1 MKNIKV
7 FTVLFTVTTLL
18 SADNIKL
25 KQMADEFK
33 TKESVEKKEAIAF
46 ASKKNIPIRKE
57 FKDGR
62 IIEIQKIKNN
72 VPLYYTTHNADAAI
86 STGTD
91 NLWTAPFSV
100 DGTGYTNLGEW
111 DGGAVLSTHDE
122 LIGRIT
128 QVDGATTLSN
138 HATHVAGT
146 LIASGE
152 DPSAKGMAHKATL
165 LAYDWNSDES
175 EMATAASN
183 GLEMSNHSYGYI
195 TGWDGSAN
203 WYGDTTISNSE
214 AYRFGFYDN
223 QAKSWDDIAYN
234 APHYLIVKAAG
245 NDRNDDAPIA
255 GTQHTH
261 NGVGT
266 FTDNHNS
273 DGFDNGGYD
282 TISAAAIAKNVL
294 TVGAVND
301 VSSYNNPNDVI
312 MSSFSGWGP
321 ADDGRIKP
329 DIVGNGVGLR
339 SSVASGNSDYSSY
352 SGTSMASPNITGS
365 LALLQQYYKQT
376 HSNTPMRSATL
387 KALVIHTA
395 NESGS
400 DLGPDYKFGW
410 GLVNV
415 EKAAQRIQE
424 DNTTNVIDELV
435 LANNGSYTRNINLGN
450 GLSSFKVTL
459 AWTDPSGTP
468 VAAVLDPIDKM
479 LVNDL
484 DIRIVKDGT
493 TYYPWKLDENNPA
506 SAATNASKND
516 VDNVE
521 QVYLDSP
528 VSGTYTIIVDH
539 AGTLSVDQNF
549 SLILDDITAGSPD
562 LTVKSISVSKTNL
575 EIGEA
580 YTVSATVKNS
590 GTADANSTTLK
601 YYISTDTNITTNDT
615 LLSTDSINSL
625 ISGATSSQSN
635 LESAPNTIGTYYV
648 GACVDTVTG
657 ESNTVNNC
665 SSAVQITV
673 LLTTTVDLLSD
684 VPVSSSVALNQYDYY
699 KMNVLKGQK
708 IDVDLYGLSADA
720 DLYVRSGLKP
730 TTASFDCNSINGGT
744 VIEKCTLIL
753 TATADVYIGVYGY
766 QASNYTIKASIDND
780 TDGDGTFD
788 KEDTDDDN
796 DGVLD
801 VNDAF
806 PLDASE
812 SVDTDADGIGN
823 NTDQDDD
830 NDGVS
835 DADELL
841 YGLDPLNASDGK
853 ADFDGDGFS
862 NALEISLGSDIRNAS
877 IHPEWLPIS
886 TDGMMFI
893 IPFMP

>member
-7 FTVLFTVTTLL
+7 FIVLFTLTTLL
-18 SADNIKL
+18 SADAIKL

-33 TKESVEKKEAIAF
+33 TKESVEKKEAIDF
-46 ASKKNIPIRKE
+46 ANKKNIPIRKE

-72 VPLYYTTHNADAAI
+72 VPLYYTTHNEDAAI

-91 NLWTAPFSV
+91 NLWSAPFSV

-146 LIASGE
+146 LIASGQ
-152 DPSAKGMAHKATL
+152 DLSAKGMAYKATL

-183 GLEMSNHSYGYI
+183 GMEVSNHSYGYI
-195 TGWDGSAN
+195 TGWDGSTD

-214 AYRFGFYDN
+214 AYRFGFYGSQSKN
-223 QAKSWDDIAYN
+223 WDDIAYN
-234 APHYLIVKAAG
+234 ASHYLIVKAAG

-261 NGVGT
+261 NGIGT
-266 FTDNHNS
+266 FTDSHNS

-301 VSSYNNPNDVI
+301 VSSYNSPNDVI

-329 DIVGNGVGLR
+329 DVVGNGVGLR

-376 HSNTPMRSATL
+376 HGNTPMRSATL

-415 EKAAQRIQE
+415 EKAAQRINE

-435 LANNGSYTRNINLGN
+435 LANNSSYTRNINLGS

-459 AWTDPSGTP
+459 TWTDPSGTP
-468 VAAVLDPIDKM
+468 VAAALDPIDKM

-493 TYYPWKLDENNPA
+493 TYYPWKLDKSNPEN
-506 SAATNASKND
+506 AATNASKND
-516 VDNVE
+516 LDNVE

-539 AGTLSVDQNF
+539 AGTLSTDQNF
-549 SLILDDITAGSPD
+549 SLIFDDVTAGSPD

-575 EIGEA
+575 EIGES
-580 YTVSATVKNS
+580 YTVFATVKNS
-590 GTADANSTTLK
+590 GNADANSTTLK
-601 YYISTDTNITTNDT
+601 YYISTDSNITTSDT
-615 LLSTDSINSL
+615 LLSTDSINAL
-625 ISGATSSQSN
+625 ISGATSNQSN
-635 LESAPNTIGTYYV
+635 LENAPNTIGTYYI

-699 KMNVLKGQK
+699 KINVLKGQK

-720 DLYVRSGLKP
+720 DLYVRTGLKP
-730 TTASFDCNSINGGT
+730 TTTSYTCRSIHGGT
-744 VIEKCTLIL
+744 VAEKCSLIL
-753 TATADVYIGVYGY
+753 SATADVYIGVYGY
-766 QASNYTIKASIDND
+766 EASNYTINASIDND

-788 KEDTDDDN
+788 KVDTDDDN

-812 SVDTDADGIGN
+812 SVDTDGDGIGN
-823 NTDQDDD
+823 NADQDDD